1 MFNQAKNIYKEVSKK
16 YITENMKGNKV
27 NNISNSNNKLDLDS
41 NNIDYNIKLDSKGNI
56 KDFQVSND
64 TYCLSGKFKNLSEL
78 IVDKIT
84 EGKCQKVEKSF

>member
-1 MFNQAKNIYKEVSKK
+1 MFNQAKKDTFLTEAKKIYKD
-16 YITENMKGNKV
+16 
-27 NNISNSNNKLDLDS
+27 KLDLDS

-78 IVDKIT
+78 TVDKIT